1 MAAACVA
8 GTDTAAED
16 NPSTEDNPDLGTG
29 GQLTQTVELLA
40 FFLEFCVKG
49 T

>member
-1 MAAACVA
+1 MAALACGA
-8 GTDTAAED
+8 GTDTTAED
-16 NPSTEDNPDLGTG
+16 TPSKVPDLGTG

-40 FFLEFCVKG
+40 FFLGFSVRG